1 MNRYLIECIN
11 DCKNEFVVAYAP
23 SMYDDNMSK
32 AADDYAYELAV
43 SIVDDEFIV
52 TAEGYDYEYM
62 TDEDV
67 LKVLNSIDWD
77 EYYNYIHLKVLM
89 RSLTNIHLYM
99 TEEVS
104 SKLSLLTRK
113 LAEVGQL
120 KGEIADKLFE
130 EADAGIITKEQA
142 LEILDTYN
150 LLPTDGYVSLPP
162 YLDSYEYFERYSKVN
177 YMDYTVPENFE
188 EGQNLCC
195 PLFPGI
201 TYEEAIDG
209 FVKKNRIIGC
219 VYDW

>member
-1 MNRYLIECIN
+1 
-11 DCKNEFVVAYAP
+11 
-23 SMYDDNMSK
+23 
-32 AADDYAYELAV
+32 
-43 SIVDDEFIV
+43 
-52 TAEGYDYEYM
+52 
-62 TDEDV
+62 
-67 LKVLNSIDWD
+67 
-77 EYYNYIHLKVLM
+77 
-89 RSLTNIHLYM
+89 M

-104 SKLSLLTRK
+104 SKLSLLTSK

-162 YLDSYEYFERYSKVN
+162 YLDSYEYFERYSKIR
-177 YMDYTVPENFE
+177 YMDFTYPENFE
-188 EGQNLCC
+188 EDG

-201 TYEEAIDG
+201 TYEEAIDQLYG

-219 VYDW
+219 IYDW

>member
-77 EYYNYIHLKVLM
+77 EYYNY
-89 RSLTNIHLYM
+89 NI
-99 TEEVS
+99 TP
-104 SKLSLLTRK
+104 
-113 LAEVGQL
+113 
-120 KGEIADKLFE
+120 FE
-130 EADAGIITKEQA
+130 G
-142 LEILDTYN
+142 
-150 LLPTDGYVSLPP
+150 TD
-162 YLDSYEYFERYSKVN
+162 
-177 YMDYTVPENFE
+177 E

-201 TYEEAIDG
+201 TYEEAIDQLYG

>member
-1 MNRYLIECIN
+1 
-11 DCKNEFVVAYAP
+11 
-23 SMYDDNMSK
+23 
-32 AADDYAYELAV
+32 
-43 SIVDDEFIV
+43 
-52 TAEGYDYEYM
+52 
-62 TDEDV
+62 
-67 LKVLNSIDWD
+67 
-77 EYYNYIHLKVLM
+77 
-89 RSLTNIHLYM
+89 M

-177 YMDYTVPENFE
+177 YMDLSELTDLRDYIFKNT
-188 EGQNLCC
+188 NLWLK
-195 PLFPGI
+195 P
-201 TYEEAIDG
+201 TNE
-209 FVKKNRIIGC
+209 K
-219 VYDW
+219 

>member
-1 MNRYLIECIN
+1 MNRYLIERIN

-23 SMYDDNMSK
+23 PMYDDNMSK

-52 TAEGYDYEYM
+52 TAEGYDYE
-62 TDEDV
+62 
-67 LKVLNSIDWD
+67 
-77 EYYNYIHLKVLM
+77 
-89 RSLTNIHLYM
+89 YM

-201 TYEEAIDG
+201 TYEEAIDQLYG

>member
-11 DCKNEFVVAYAP
+11 DCKNKFVVAYAP

-67 LKVLNSIDWD
+67 
-77 EYYNYIHLKVLM
+77 
-89 RSLTNIHLYM
+89 
-99 TEEVS
+99 
-104 SKLSLLTRK
+104 
-113 LAEVGQL
+113 L

-201 TYEEAIDG
+201 TYEEAIDQLYG

>member
-67 LKVLNSIDWD
+67 LKVLNSIT
-77 EYYNYIHLKVLM
+77 IISLHLKVLM

-201 TYEEAIDG
+201 TYEEAIDQLYG

>member
-32 AADDYAYELAV
+32 A
-43 SIVDDEFIV
+43 
-52 TAEGYDYEYM
+52 
-62 TDEDV
+62 
-67 LKVLNSIDWD
+67 
-77 EYYNYIHLKVLM
+77 
-89 RSLTNIHLYM
+89 
-99 TEEVS
+99 
-104 SKLSLLTRK
+104 
-113 LAEVGQL
+113 
-120 KGEIADKLFE
+120 
-130 EADAGIITKEQA
+130 
-142 LEILDTYN
+142 
-150 LLPTDGYVSLPP
+150 TDGYVSLPP

-201 TYEEAIDG
+201 TYEEAIDQLYG

>member
-1 MNRYLIECIN
+1 
-11 DCKNEFVVAYAP
+11 
-23 SMYDDNMSK
+23 
-32 AADDYAYELAV
+32 
-43 SIVDDEFIV
+43 
-52 TAEGYDYEYM
+52 
-62 TDEDV
+62 
-67 LKVLNSIDWD
+67 
-77 EYYNYIHLKVLM
+77 
-89 RSLTNIHLYM
+89 M

-150 LLPTDGYVSLPP
+150 LLPTD
-162 YLDSYEYFERYSKVN
+162 SYEYFERYSKVN

-188 EGQNLCC
+188 EDQNSYG

-201 TYEEAIDG
+201 TYEEAIDQLYG

>member
-1 MNRYLIECIN
+1 
-11 DCKNEFVVAYAP
+11 
-23 SMYDDNMSK
+23 
-32 AADDYAYELAV
+32 
-43 SIVDDEFIV
+43 
-52 TAEGYDYEYM
+52 
-62 TDEDV
+62 
-67 LKVLNSIDWD
+67 
-77 EYYNYIHLKVLM
+77 
-89 RSLTNIHLYM
+89 M

-162 YLDSYEYFERYSKVN
+162 YLDSYEYFERYSTIKYMN
-177 YMDYTVPENFE
+177 YLNIADFKDEDGNVSQYA
-188 EGQNLCC
+188 Q
-195 PLFPGI
+195 FPDL
-201 TYEEAIDG
+201 TWDEAINELYE
-209 FVKKNRIIGC
+209 FVKEKQVIGC